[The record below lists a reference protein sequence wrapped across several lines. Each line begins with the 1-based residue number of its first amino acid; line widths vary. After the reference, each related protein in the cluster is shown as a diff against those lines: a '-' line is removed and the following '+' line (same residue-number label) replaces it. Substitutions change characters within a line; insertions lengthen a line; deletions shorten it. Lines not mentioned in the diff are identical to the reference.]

1 MQGCIDITATQVK
14 ESAHGSSPLGPMAGA
29 WDGYMEM
36 DPVEAMRAKALVGH
50 IHAQAENCARAAIDI
65 GKRLADL
72 KELLPHGQFMACVK
86 AEFGW
91 SQPWAFQLM
100 KVAERFSN
108 HKSTYDLPSSA
119 QVLALLAASGADDA
133 MVQQAVDE
141 DWTVA
146 ETRRR
151 VRSAGRPRQPQPAEA
166 LALSILRK
174 GEIDR
179 LREALALAER
189 CSVITTAELKQEVP
203 LRELPK
209 VQRIA
214 GVEADFHRM
223 KDGNWIRIPHA
234 GDVDV
239 TPEPLAAIDPE
250 PQQQLMVMESAESA
264 DCVLSLDEAAKRI
277 GVKRSS
283 LSCQLVPSMNPN
295 GITRGGYHITR
306 AGRGMVRLT
315 PVAP

>member
-36 DPVEAMRAKALVGH
+36 DPAEAMRAKALVGH

-133 MVQQAVDE
+133 TVEQAATEKWSVE
-141 DWTVA
+141 RA
-146 ETRRR
+146 KRELR
-151 VRSAGRPRQPQPAEA
+151 RPRQPQPAEA
-166 LALSILRK
+166 MALSILRK

-189 CSVITTAELKQEVP
+189 CSVVSSAEVMGEQR
-203 LRELPK
+203 LRDLGK
-209 VQRIA
+209 ARYIA
-214 GVEADFHRM
+214 GMEADFHRM
-223 KDGNWIRIPHA
+223 KDGSWIRIPHA

-239 TPEPLAAIDPE
+239 TPEPPAAIDPE
-250 PQQQLMVMESAESA
+250 PQQQLMVMESA

-283 LSCQLVPSMNPN
+283 LSCQLVPSQNPN
-295 GITRGGYHITR
+295 GITRGGFLITR

>member
-91 SQPWAFQLM
+91 GPSWACQLM
-100 KVAERFSN
+100 QVAERFSDLQ
-108 HKSTYDLPSSA
+108 STGTLPSSA

-166 LALSILRK
+166 MALSILRK

-189 CSVITTAELKQEVP
+189 CSVVNSAVVMGEQR
-203 LRELPK
+203 LRDLGK
-209 VQRIA
+209 VRYIA
-214 GVEADFHRM
+214 GMEADFHRM

-239 TPEPLAAIDPE
+239 TPEPPAAIDPE
-250 PQQQLMVMESAESA
+250 PQQQLMVMESA
-264 DCVLSLDEAAKRI
+264 DCVVSLDEAAKRI

-295 GITRGGYHITR
+295 GITRAGFVITR